1 MHIFKDWNKISGENT
16 LFNFISYVIA
26 VDDEKRERQNLL
38 FEKFKKLIRNCETES
53 P

>member
-26 VDDEKRERQNLL
+26 VDRQKERKT
-38 FEKFKKLIRNCETES
+38 KFITWKI
-53 P
+53 